1 MGGREVPR
9 KPVEEDARFQELRTY
24 VMQVDELGAK
34 SIASFENEIAEKR
47 LKMQYQKSKAII
59 QAINSGLSIYA
70 AAKAANVKS
79 SLARK
84 NIVENAERIVSEYE
98 SRGSI

>member
-1 MGGREVPR
+1 MPR
-9 KPVEEDARFQELRTY
+9 KPIEEDARFQELRTY
-24 VMQVDELGAK
+24 VMQVEELGEK

-59 QAINSGLSIYA
+59 QAIKSGLSIYA
-70 AAKAANVKS
+70 AAKAANVRS
-79 SLARK
+79 SLGRK
-84 NIVENAERIVSEYE
+84 TLVEDAHNFVNEYE